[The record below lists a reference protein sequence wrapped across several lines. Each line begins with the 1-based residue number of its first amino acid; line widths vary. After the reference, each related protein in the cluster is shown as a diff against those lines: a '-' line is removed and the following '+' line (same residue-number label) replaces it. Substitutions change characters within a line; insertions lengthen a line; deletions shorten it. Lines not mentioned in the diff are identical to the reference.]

1 MTKARIGLAGIIL
14 LMVAFG
20 IWVAL
25 PKQNGTGSSAVRA
38 AVASKSLPRS
48 DVEAWFA
55 ALFSAAKPV
64 NFHSDH
70 GVRLCCEY
78 PNIAIEFRPDRTAEI
93 ATDGWA
99 PKRHVVSYSVGEDGR
114 ISLEPRGPDPH
125 QAAGSEIKQL
135 YLVTDGSDVYLVQDL
150 RSPPDFKNNVDHTW
164 PLKFIESGDWLPA
177 VKR

>member
-55 ALFSAAKPV
+55 ALFSAP
-64 NFHSDH
+64 S
-70 GVRLCCEY
+70 R
-78 PNIAIEFRPDRTAEI
+78 
-93 ATDGWA
+93 
-99 PKRHVVSYSVGEDGR
+99 
-114 ISLEPRGPDPH
+114 
-125 QAAGSEIKQL
+125 
-135 YLVTDGSDVYLVQDL
+135 
-150 RSPPDFKNNVDHTW
+150 
-164 PLKFIESGDWLPA
+164 
-177 VKR
+177 